1 MTPASKTICFATSFD
16 EAEGPS
22 NAGLGC
28 VHKMF
33 PAAAAA
39 TNATSI
45 GSGDRAENEQDYLQQ
60 ALTLLT
66 KMHAE
71 EESFE
76 TVTVQIR

>member
-1 MTPASKTICFATSFD
+1 MTPARKTICLATSSD

-28 VHKMF
+28 VHKLC

-45 GSGDRAENEQDYLQQ
+45 GSGDRVEEEQDYFQK

-71 EESFE
+71 EKSFE
-76 TVTVQIR
+76 TVTVQTR